1 MATLLIPQCM
11 DGFANW
17 RFHSYGKT
25 TTVIPVTIDTG
36 ETPPLLPGCVFSQES
51 SSSTLG
57 VNGDMELGEEEEQG
71 AAFANTHREYKR
83 HRSSVVA
90 VCVCECCKCR
100 RNFAEYERGR

>member
-25 TTVIPVTIDTG
+25 TTVIPVTTDTG

-51 SSSTLG
+51 SSFTLG
-57 VNGDMELGEEEEQG
+57 VNGDMELGGEEEQG
-71 AAFANTHREYKR
+71 G
-83 HRSSVVA
+83 SVCKHPPRVQKA
-90 VCVCECCKCR
+90 SLFGSRGVCLR
-100 RNFAEYERGR
+100 ML